1 MKLRLRKLVALALV
15 FAMLATVLP
24 MNAIAVNI
32 GRGVEKGEQAQGLA
46 PACPAISQTI
56 PVDDELT
63 VTVEAEEG
71 AFPAGTAVTAEKVAL
86 ENVQKAVD
94 ETENVDGTVLYA
106 VDITFTKDG
115 AELQPAEGK
124 SVFVRFSAPTLT
136 DEAAV
141 VHIDAETNEAEPVD
155 TVATEAADEVAF
167 EAVKFSVYAVIESVV
182 PRLTVVF
189 KNGDATIET
198 MIIKGSDTA
207 EQVNKIIYD
216 PGAGTI
222 PSGQVFKGWVPAD
235 KKDTYTDADLMTIA
249 RVREDAMTKAAA
261 LTTADGTVTY

>member
-24 MNAIAVNI
+24 MNAIAVNV
-32 GRGVEKGEQAQGLA
+32 GRGVEKGEQAQSLA
-46 PACPAISQTI
+46 PVYPAISQTI

-124 SVFVRFSAPTLT
+124 RVFVRFSAPALT

-141 VHIDAETNEAEPVD
+141 VHIDSETQKAEKVV
-155 TVATEAADEVAF
+155 TVETE
-167 EAVKFSVYAVIESVV
+167 K
-182 PRLTVVF
+182 
-189 KNGDATIET
+189 
-198 MIIKGSDTA
+198 
-207 EQVNKIIYD
+207 
-216 PGAGTI
+216 
-222 PSGQVFKGWVPAD
+222 
-235 KKDTYTDADLMTIA
+235 TD
-249 RVREDAMTKAAA
+249 
-261 LTTADGTVTY
+261 